1 MILAAESEAAS
12 RQHMHC
18 VPAYKIHDE
27 LQAAEVP
34 PEGNQTLTYYWSFH
48 PCKNYWTI
56 IVHKYGKIYDVKET
70 NFFVAKVLSGQ
81 ARSASEHFTNERK
94 VIVR

>member
-34 PEGNQTLTYYWSFH
+34 PEGNQTLTYYWW
-48 PCKNYWTI
+48 NYTI
-56 IVHKYGKIYDVKET
+56 MDKLLDNYSPQIW
-70 NFFVAKVLSGQ
+70 
-81 ARSASEHFTNERK
+81 
-94 VIVR
+94 